1 MATDM
6 LSQALGTTPALVRG
20 FGEKTGMKE
29 RAEFGRKN
37 IAETFEKG
45 AEAEAEAAKRQFDIQ
60 QGEIAKTAQAERDL
74 AAGTKAE
81 MQALEL
87 GTEGY
92 KEFEIPQI
100 KASDYAANAS
110 LRLLSSL
117 LLGGVGGA
125 SGRAQLM
132 AIKEM
137 QDAEDRNQRQAFAA
151 AKLKFDEADKKRKD
165 SNEMLKQRFD
175 RMLNLLSKNR
185 NAALVEAKMIEGSM
199 GDGLI
204 AAQLRKGN
212 YQKAYELFTKS
223 IDAVDKADAELE
235 KQRLIYS
242 EKRNLALLR
251 KGTGGGDGAPTKL
264 EKGERWNPVEQRV
277 EAVPGSKLFVKQVD
291 DHGKDYRGLVS
302 VETKTNSA
310 IEKIKR
316 ITNPKNADAFDA
328 AFSGNVP
335 YSGYIT
341 GAIQQKAIDL
351 NREIDSL
358 KSDMKAAGLEL
369 IRQGGSIGQIT
380 EREWPIIEQM
390 IASVSPSLS
399 PAAAK
404 DAFARVQGYL
414 ERIKNNAQNFYVN
427 EYEDTQYYNPTA
439 EIVSIR
445 GGRQRA
451 AAPKKK
457 YSMGE
462 ILTRGNKKYRVTGLS
477 DPENPDIE
485 EVKE

>member
-165 SNEMLKQRFD
+165 NNEMLKQRFD

-212 YQKAYELFTKS
+212 YQKAYELFTKA
-223 IDAVDKADAELE
+223 IDSQDKADAELAKQQAIFAE
-235 KQRLIYS
+235 K
-242 EKRNLALLR
+242 KAL
-251 KGTGGGDGAPTKL
+251 KQTPGAGGGKGGGKVKISDVPADVRKDLKNAGDAVFKLNNVTSTLSTDYLRIAPSAEVADL
-264 EKGERWNPVEQRV
+264 IISAVEKGGDV
-277 EAVPGSKLFVKQVD
+277 
-291 DHGKDYRGLVS
+291 
-302 VETKTNSA
+302 
-310 IEKIKR
+310 
-316 ITNPKNADAFDA
+316 A
-328 AFSGNVP
+328 A
-335 YSGYIT
+335 
-341 GAIQQKAIDL
+341 L
-351 NREIDSL
+351 
-358 KSDMKAAGLEL
+358 
-369 IRQGGSIGQIT
+369 
-380 EREWPIIEQM
+380 
-390 IASVSPSLS
+390 
-399 PAAAK
+399 AK
-404 DAFARVQGYL
+404 
-414 ERIKNNAQNFYVN
+414 
-427 EYEDTQYYNPTA
+427 
-439 EIVSIR
+439 
-445 GGRQRA
+445 
-451 AAPKKK
+451 
-457 YSMGE
+457 
-462 ILTRGNKKYRVTGLS
+462 RVTGRNITPEAVNWWKAYREYISKVRNELYGQTLTRNEQADFERFIVTPAT
-477 DPENPDIE
+477 DPQIAVQHFANQKRTLQNALERRMRETQSALEAETPEQLIRSIAGATSLTDTAGAPRVPTVNTPAEYAALPPGAEFIDAQDG
-485 EVKE
+485 KRYRKPKAPAAR